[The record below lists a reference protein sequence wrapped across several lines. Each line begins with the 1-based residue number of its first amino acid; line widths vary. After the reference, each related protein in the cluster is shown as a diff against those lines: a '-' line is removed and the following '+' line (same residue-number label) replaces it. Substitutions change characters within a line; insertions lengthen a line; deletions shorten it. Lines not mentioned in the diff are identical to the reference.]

1 MCVPNLNQGPG
12 VCEKMDIF
20 NVHALPEE
28 DRVVIIFW
36 RFYKIQ
42 GKQPPKLNFTEQFK
56 CVFDGSPRRRIYS
69 VPIKYRD
76 VKYLDVDFSYVTLG
90 DCHLP
95 SWSKRSLLLGK
106 EITIT
111 VTSANYL
118 GLTRRDDYQVR
129 ISPRPVGAKKL
140 LGMCGAT
147 PLYGLNKM

>member
-1 MCVPNLNQGPG
+1 
-12 VCEKMDIF
+12 MDIF

-36 RFYKIQ
+36 RFYKIE
-42 GKQPPKLNFTEQFK
+42 GKQPLKLNFTEQFK
-56 CVFDGSPRRRIYS
+56 CVFDGSLRRRTYRHS

-76 VKYLDVDFSYVTLG
+76 VKYLDMDYSYVTLG

-95 SWSKRSLLLGK
+95 SWSKRALLLGK

-111 VTSANYL
+111 VTSANSL

-129 ISPRPVGAKKL
+129 ISSRPVGAKKL

-147 PLYGLNKM
+147 PLFNLDKM